1 MIHYAISVKSPATQ
15 YIKIDLWF
23 EADPARPTEVCLP
36 YWRPGR
42 YEAGLFAANVK
53 DVECDDSSGTRVAV
67 RKISRD
73 RWQIASGH
81 SGSLHLSYLY
91 YAATLNAGSTYVDDH
106 QLYVN
111 PVNCLMFLPDRR
123 DESCEVKFLISDNW
137 KVATALR
144 EREKH
149 VFRAR
154 TYDEL
159 ADSPFIASPQLK
171 ATFFEVAGLRFDLWF
186 QGECKPD
193 LNRLRK
199 DLSLVIREQLELFKT
214 FPTDRYHFLFQI
226 LPYRYRHGVEHISST
241 VIAFGPGY
249 ALMTPDVYE
258 DFLALCSHEFFH
270 IWNVKTIR
278 PADFL
283 PYDYTRE
290 NYSELGYVYEGVTTY
305 YGDLLALRAGVM
317 REATFLKE
325 LEEWIRRYAHN
336 YGRRSQSVAQAS
348 WDTWLDGY
356 RESAPHRKVS
366 IYNEGALLA
375 LCLDF
380 IIRRNTEGAAS
391 LDDVLRRMNEEFG
404 NLKKGYTRHDY
415 KRILETTSGEKL
427 DEFFARYIEGT
438 DTYLDLLNTL
448 LPLAGLQIRT
458 VENPVICERDFG
470 FKVSSGNSRTVVTV
484 TAPGSLAESAGLM
497 PGDEIKAV
505 NGYRIEG
512 NLNEWLGY
520 FSDER
525 VELLVL
531 SGNTYRK
538 IGLFRGPD
546 RFYPLFQIHK
556 VERPSPEQVK
566 FYESWTRQP
575 F

>member
-15 YIKIDLWF
+15 YIKIDMWF
-23 EADPARPTEVCLP
+23 ETTPDKPEELCLP

-53 DVECDDSSGTRVAV
+53 DVECEDSNGCTLPLT
-67 RKISRD
+67 KLD
-73 RWQIASGH
+73 LGRWLVPDEH
-81 SGSLHLSYLY
+81 SGPLHVSYLY
-91 YAATLNAGSTYVDDH
+91 YAATLNAGSTYVDEH

-123 DESCEVKFLISDNW
+123 EESCEVKFLISDNW
-137 KVATALR
+137 RVATALK

-154 TYDEL
+154 HYDEL
-159 ADSPFIASPQLK
+159 ADSPFIAGAQLK

-199 DLSLVIREQLELFKT
+199 DLSLVLREQLEFFKS
-214 FPTDRYHFLFQI
+214 FPADRYHFLFQI
-226 LPYRYRHGVEHISST
+226 LPHKFRHGVEHSSST

-249 ALMTPDVYE
+249 ALMNEDVYE

-270 IWNVKTIR
+270 VWNVKTIR
-278 PADFL
+278 PADMF

-290 NYSELGYVYEGVTTY
+290 NFSSLGYVYEGVTTY

-317 REATFLKE
+317 KEATFLQE

-356 RESAPHRKVS
+356 REGAPHRKVS

-380 IIRRNTEGAAS
+380 IIRRNTEGTAS
-391 LDDVLRRMNEEFG
+391 LDDVMRRMNQEFG
-404 NLKKGYTRHDY
+404 NLKKGYTRDDY
-415 KRILETTSGEKL
+415 KRILEATAGEKL
-427 DEFFARYIEGT
+427 DDFFARYVEGT
-438 DTYLDLLNTL
+438 DNYLDLLNAL
-448 LPLAGLQIRT
+448 LPLAGLQIKSE
-458 VENPVICERDFG
+458 ENPVVCERDFG
-470 FKVSSGNSRTVVTV
+470 FKVSSGNTRTVVTV

-505 NGYRIEG
+505 NGFRVDG
-512 NLNEWLGY
+512 NLNDWLGY

-546 RFYPLFQIHK
+546 RFYPLYRLQK
-556 VERPSPEQVK
+556 SERSTPEQVK

-575 F
+575 L